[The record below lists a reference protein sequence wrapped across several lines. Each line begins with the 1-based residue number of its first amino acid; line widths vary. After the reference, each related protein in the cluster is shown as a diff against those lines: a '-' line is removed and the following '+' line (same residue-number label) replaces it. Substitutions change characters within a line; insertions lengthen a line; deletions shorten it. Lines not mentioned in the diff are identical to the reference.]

1 MNKQISNGMKRED
14 ITIKG
19 WGDYELL
26 DSGNGRKLERFG
38 KIITDRPD
46 PQVLWQKNDTNIWL
60 TAQAQFLWAQQG
72 ERWKLDK
79 DLPDTWNI
87 SYKEIKLELSC
98 KGFKH
103 VGIFP
108 EHSHQWDEIMDLGL
122 SAQAGKKNKGIRM
135 LNLFG
140 YTGAASIAGALAGM
154 EVTHI
159 DASKTTIA
167 TVKENMKL
175 SGLSDT
181 SVRTVCEDTLKYVKR
196 LIQRGEQFEVI
207 VMDPPAF
214 GRGPK
219 GEVWKIEESLGELLS
234 LIPNILSPKA
244 KLVIL
249 NGYASGYSA
258 RTFGELLSETFTNGN
273 ISYGDIGIKQNKS
286 EIVLTTG
293 IYACLRR

>member
-1 MNKQISNGMKRED
+1 MKRED

-19 WGDYELL
+19 WEDYELL
-26 DSGNGRKLERFG
+26 ESGEGRKLERFG
-38 KIITDRPD
+38 SVVTDRPD
-46 PQVLWQKNDTNIWL
+46 PQVLWGKNDSKLWL
-60 TAQAQFLWAQQG
+60 SAQAQFLWAQKG

-79 DLPDTWNI
+79 NISETWSI
-87 SYKEIKLELSC
+87 SYKNMKLELSC

-103 VGIFP
+103 VGVFP
-108 EHSHQWDEIMDLGL
+108 EHSHQWDEIMDLG
-122 SAQAGKKNKGIRM
+122 KKNKDLRM

-140 YTGAASIAGALAGM
+140 YTGAASIAGALSGM
-154 EVTHI
+154 AVTHI

-167 TVKENMKL
+167 TVKENMRL

-219 GEVWKIEESLGELLS
+219 GEVWKIEESLGELMI
-234 LIPNILSPKA
+234 LIPQLLSNKA
-244 KLVIL
+244 KIVIL

-258 RTFGELLSETFTNGN
+258 RTFGELLGESLKN
-273 ISYGDIGIKQNKS
+273 IKGIVSYGDIGIEEKNS
-286 EIVLTTG
+286 SRVLTTG
-293 IYACLRR
+293 IYAKWQK